1 MFRFGKNSGQGSAA
15 FPRLYSRSC
24 APGLL
29 CSCAGTNPATWAY
42 RACFKHRETAMNIA
56 KIMLAG
62 TAALIISSATLA
74 QQALNGT
81 ITGLNRINGTITIQQ
96 TQSGTVGANAVSAA
110 QEFKVQDGLSLD
122 DLHAG
127 NRVTFSVTEKDGI
140 KTITKLQK
148 Q

>member
-1 MFRFGKNSGQGSAA
+1 
-15 FPRLYSRSC
+15 
-24 APGLL
+24 
-29 CSCAGTNPATWAY
+29 
-42 RACFKHRETAMNIA
+42 MNIA

-62 TAALIISSATLA
+62 TAALIISSAALA

-96 TQSGTVGANAVSAA
+96 TQSGTVGANAGSAA
-110 QEFKVQDGLSLD
+110 QELKVQDGLSLD
-122 DLHAG
+122 DLDDG

>member
-1 MFRFGKNSGQGSAA
+1 
-15 FPRLYSRSC
+15 
-24 APGLL
+24 
-29 CSCAGTNPATWAY
+29 
-42 RACFKHRETAMNIA
+42 MNIA

-62 TAALIISSATLA
+62 TAALIVGSAALA

-96 TQSGTVGANAVSAA
+96 TQSGTVGANAGSTA

-127 NRVTFSVTEKDGI
+127 NRVTFSTTEKDGV

>member
-1 MFRFGKNSGQGSAA
+1 MF
-15 FPRLYSRSC
+15 
-24 APGLL
+24 
-29 CSCAGTNPATWAY
+29 AY

-62 TAALIISSATLA
+62 TTALIISSAALA

-81 ITGLNRINGTITIQQ
+81 VTQLNRINGTITIQQ
-96 TQSGTVGANAVSAA
+96 TQSGTVGANTGSAA

-127 NRVTFSVTEKDGI
+127 NRVTFSATEKDGI